1 MVWAGVDTG
10 ATGATAVLYRGVV
23 AVGRGGGDELAN
35 VAVGAKDG
43 IDKEGVAPYPAKTG
57 TTGPLLVAD
66 GDGVDTGLGFK
77 VGVPLTDGSNELI
90 EHALD
95 ALVVVFAIGILRY
108 AGSRNTALHGL
119 GGLVAREE
127 HDDTSR
133 SRD

>member
-1 MVWAGVDTG
+1 MVWAGGDTG
-10 ATGATAVLYRGVV
+10 AAVAAAVLYRGVV

-57 TTGPLLVAD
+57 AVGPLLVAD
-66 GDGVDTGLGFK
+66 GDSVDTGLGFK
-77 VGVPLTDGSNELI
+77 VGVPLTDGSNEL
-90 EHALD
+90 EKHPFD

-108 AGSRNTALHGL
+108 AGSRDTVLHGL

-133 SRD
+133 SGD

>member
-10 ATGATAVLYRGVV
+10 VAVAAAVLYRGVV

-43 IDKEGVAPYPAKTG
+43 IDKEGVAPYPAKAG

-66 GDGVDTGLGFK
+66 GDGVDTGLGFE
-77 VGVPLTDGSNELI
+77 VGVSLSDGSNELV
-90 EHALD
+90 EHPFE

-127 HDDTSR
+127 YNDTSR
-133 SRD
+133 SGD